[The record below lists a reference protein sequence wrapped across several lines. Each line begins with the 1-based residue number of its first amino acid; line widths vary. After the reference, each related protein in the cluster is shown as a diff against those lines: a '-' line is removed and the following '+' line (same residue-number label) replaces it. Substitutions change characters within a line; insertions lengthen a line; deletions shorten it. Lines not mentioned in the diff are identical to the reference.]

1 MPLTGKLLRTAFM
14 TFALSALCVVG
25 ASAAS
30 LGVGTV
36 NVDALRMRDQASTDA
51 SILATAS
58 KGDQVVVLE
67 EAAEGWYKVDYQTV
81 EGYMSAEYLDVV
93 TQSDVP
99 IGYGLVRTDGAT
111 LNVRFGPG
119 TDYDQVISLYN
130 GAVVTITGIDNGW
143 YKIETAKGYTG
154 YVSSEYMITCKDSAG
169 SRGDGQGLQSG
180 GSLGQQVVD
189 YAAQF
194 LGRPYVWGG
203 NGPNS
208 FDCSGFTKY
217 VYGHFGYTLNRTA
230 SAQLKNGVPVSRS
243 ELQAGDL
250 VFFYNGKV
258 STPVSHVGIYI
269 GNGDFIHASSNSY
282 TVEISSLYAKNYD
295 AKYVYARRII

>member
-1 MPLTGKLLRTAFM
+1 MQRFRQILRISLISTALL
-14 TFALSALCVVG
+14 LLCAVS
-25 ASAAS
+25 ASAAD

-36 NVDALRMRDQASTDA
+36 NAGGLRLRKEAGTDA

-58 KGDQVVVLE
+58 EGELAIVLE
-67 EAAEGWYKVDYQTV
+67 DTQDGWYKVDYKSI
-81 EGYMSAEYLDVV
+81 EGYMSSEYVDLAV
-93 TQSDVP
+93 TYEGDL
-99 IGYGLVRTDGAT
+99 GYGLVRTEGAT
-111 LNVRFGPG
+111 LNLRTGPN
-119 TDYDQVISLYN
+119 TDYDRVGTLYD
-130 GAVVTITGIDNGW
+130 GTVVQLLGMEEGW
-143 YKIETAKGYTG
+143 FKLSYNDTTAYA
-154 YVSSEYMITCKDSAG
+154 SSEYIVTCLNANGD
-169 SRGDGQGLQSG
+169 RGDTVAASNA
-180 GSLGQQVVD
+180 LGDQIIA
-189 YAAQF
+189 YAKQY

-217 VYGHFGYTLNRTA
+217 VYSHFGYNLNRTA
-230 SAQLKNGVPVSRS
+230 SAQLKNGVSVSRS

-282 TVEISSLYAKNYD
+282 TVEISSLYARNYD
-295 AKYVYARRII
+295 QKYVYARRII

>member
-1 MPLTGKLLRTAFM
+1 MQRFRQVLRVSLISAALL
-14 TFALSALCVVG
+14 LLCAVT
-25 ASAAS
+25 ASAAD
-30 LGVGTV
+30 LGVGQV
-36 NVDALRMRDQASTDA
+36 NAGGLRLRAEAGTDA
-51 SILATAS
+51 SILATA
-58 KGDQVVVLE
+58 GQGETAIVLE
-67 EAAEGWYKVDYQTV
+67 DTGDGWYKVDYKSI
-81 EGYMSAEYLDVV
+81 EGYMSAEYLDLYTSYEGELGYGKVTTDGSTLNLRSGAGTDFDRVAVLNDGTVV
-93 TQSDVP
+93 TLLGMEDGWFKVSYKDTV
-99 IGYGLVRTDGAT
+99 GYA
-111 LNVRFGPG
+111 
-119 TDYDQVISLYN
+119 
-130 GAVVTITGIDNGW
+130 
-143 YKIETAKGYTG
+143 
-154 YVSSEYMITCKDSAG
+154 SSEYMVTCLDQNGNRGDTVVTDSA
-169 SRGDGQGLQSG
+169 
-180 GSLGQQVVD
+180 LGQQIIA
-189 YAAQF
+189 YAKQF

-217 VYGHFGYTLNRTA
+217 VYANFGYSLNRTA
-230 SAQLKNGVPVSRS
+230 SAQLSNGVSVSRS

>member
-1 MPLTGKLLRTAFM
+1 MQRFCQALRIS
-14 TFALSALCVVG
+14 LV
-25 ASAAS
+25 SAALFLLCAFS
-30 LGVGTV
+30 VSAADLGVGQV
-36 NVDALRMRDQASTDA
+36 NASGLRLRAEAGTNA
-51 SILATAS
+51 SILATAGQGELAIV
-58 KGDQVVVLE
+58 KEDAGN
-67 EAAEGWYKVDYQTV
+67 GWYKVDYKSI
-81 EGYMSAEYLDVV
+81 EGYMSSEYVDLYPSYEADL
-93 TQSDVP
+93 
-99 IGYGLVRTDGAT
+99 GYGKVDADGST
-111 LNVRFGPG
+111 LNLRAGAG
-119 TDYDQVISLYN
+119 TDFDRVAVLNDGTVVQLLGMENGWFKVSYN
-130 GAVVTITGIDNGW
+130 GVIAYASSDYMTPCLDQSGNRGDAAV
-143 YKIETAKGYTG
+143 A
-154 YVSSEYMITCKDSAG
+154 DSA
-169 SRGDGQGLQSG
+169 
-180 GSLGQQVVD
+180 LGAQIVA
-189 YAAQF
+189 YAKQF

-217 VYGHFGYTLNRTA
+217 VYAHFGYNINRTA
-230 SAQLKNGVPVSRS
+230 SAQLKNGVSVSRS

>member
-1 MPLTGKLLRTAFM
+1 MHRFCQLLRISFVSTA
-14 TFALSALCVVG
+14 LLLLCVIS
-25 ASAAS
+25 ASAAE
-30 LGVGTV
+30 GVGAV
-36 NVDALRMRDQASTDA
+36 NAGGLRLRSEASTDA

-58 KGDQVVVLE
+58 EGELAIVLE
-67 EAAEGWYKVDYQTV
+67 DMENGWYKVDYKSI
-81 EGYMSAEYLDVV
+81 EGYMSSQYVDLYPSYEADL
-93 TQSDVP
+93 
-99 IGYGLVRTDGAT
+99 GYGKVDTDGAT
-111 LNVRFGPG
+111 LNLRAGAG
-119 TDYDQVISLYN
+119 TGFDRVAVLHN
-130 GAVVTITGIDNGW
+130 GAVVQLLGMDNGW
-143 YKIETAKGYTG
+143 FKVSYNGTVGYA
-154 YVSSEYMITCKDSAG
+154 SSEYMVSCLNAAGDRGDALAADSA
-169 SRGDGQGLQSG
+169 
-180 GSLGQQVVD
+180 LGAQIVA
-189 YAAQF
+189 YAKQF

-217 VYGHFGYTLNRTA
+217 VYAHFGYNINRTA
-230 SAQLKNGVPVSRS
+230 SAQLKNGVSVSRS

>member
-1 MPLTGKLLRTAFM
+1 MVVYYPLCLLYVVIFFPLYALFAGGKPALNRMLKYIFTPAVTAFA
-14 TFALSALCVVG
+14 TQS
-25 ASAAS
+25 SAATLPVNKEACDAIGVPKDVS
-30 LGVGTV
+30 DLVLPMGCTMHMDGSVLSSIVKIAFLFGIFDMPFTGVGTYAMAIAV
-36 NVDALRMRDQASTDA
+36 A
-51 SILATAS
+51 ILSAFVLSGAPGGGLVGEMLIVSMFGFPAEAFPLIATLGFLFDPAATCLNAA
-58 KGDQVVVLE
+58 GDR
-67 EAAEGWYKVDYQTV
+67 GD
-81 EGYMSAEYLDVV
+81 DVV
-93 TQSDVP
+93 
-99 IGYGLVRTDGAT
+99 A
-111 LNVRFGPG
+111 
-119 TDYDQVISLYN
+119 
-130 GAVVTITGIDNGW
+130 
-143 YKIETAKGYTG
+143 
-154 YVSSEYMITCKDSAG
+154 SSA
-169 SRGDGQGLQSG
+169 
-180 GSLGQQVVD
+180 LGQQIVA
-189 YAAQF
+189 YAKQF

-217 VYGHFGYTLNRTA
+217 VYTHFGYNINRTA
-230 SAQLKNGVPVSRS
+230 SAQLKNGVSVSRS

>member
-1 MPLTGKLLRTAFM
+1 MQRFRQALRISLISAALL
-14 TFALSALCVVG
+14 LLCIVT
-25 ASAAS
+25 ASAAD
-30 LGVGTV
+30 LGVGVV
-36 NVDALRMRDQASTDA
+36 NAGGLRLRSEASTDA
-51 SILATAS
+51 SILATA
-58 KGDQVVVLE
+58 GEGELAIVLE
-67 EAAEGWYKVDYQTV
+67 DAGDGWYKVDYKSI
-81 EGYMSAEYLDVV
+81 EGYMSSEYVDLQTSYEGELGYGKVSTDGSTLNLRAGASTDFDRVAVLNDGSVV
-93 TQSDVP
+93 TLL
-99 IGYGLVRTDGAT
+99 GME
-111 LNVRFGPG
+111 
-119 TDYDQVISLYN
+119 
-130 GAVVTITGIDNGW
+130 NGW
-143 YKIETAKGYTG
+143 FKVSHKGTEG
-154 YVSSEYMITCKDSAG
+154 YASSEYITTCLDESGTRGDTVVTDSA
-169 SRGDGQGLQSG
+169 
-180 GSLGQQVVD
+180 LGQQIIA
-189 YAAQF
+189 YAKQF

-217 VYGHFGYTLNRTA
+217 VYAHFGYNLNRTA
-230 SAQLKNGVPVSRS
+230 SAQLQNGVSVSRS

>member
-1 MPLTGKLLRTAFM
+1 MQRFRQVLRISLISAALL
-14 TFALSALCVVG
+14 LLCAVS
-25 ASAAS
+25 ASAVD
-30 LGVGTV
+30 LGVGQV
-36 NVDALRMRDQASTDA
+36 N
-51 SILATAS
+51 
-58 KGDQVVVLE
+58 
-67 EAAEGWYKVDYQTV
+67 AEGLRLRAEAGTDFDRVAVLNDGTVVQLLGMDQGWFKVD
-81 EGYMSAEYLDVV
+81 
-93 TQSDVP
+93 
-99 IGYGLVRTDGAT
+99 
-111 LNVRFGPG
+111 
-119 TDYDQVISLYN
+119 YN
-130 GAVVTITGIDNGW
+130 GAV
-143 YKIETAKGYTG
+143 GYA
-154 YVSSEYMITCKDSAG
+154 SSEYIVSCLNSTGDRGDAAAVDSA
-169 SRGDGQGLQSG
+169 
-180 GSLGQQVVD
+180 LGAQIIA
-189 YAAQF
+189 YAKQF

-217 VYGHFGYTLNRTA
+217 VYSHFGYNLNRTA
-230 SAQLKNGVPVSRS
+230 SAQLKNGVSVSRS

>member
-1 MPLTGKLLRTAFM
+1 MQRFRQLVRVSL
-14 TFALSALCVVG
+14 LSAALFLLCAVS
-25 ASAAS
+25 ASAAD
-30 LGVGTV
+30 LGVGAV
-36 NVDALRMRDQASTDA
+36 NAGGLRLRSEANTGA

-58 KGDQVVVLE
+58 EGELAIVKEDAGN
-67 EAAEGWYKVDYQTV
+67 GWYKVDYKSI
-81 EGYMSAEYLDVV
+81 EGYMSSEYVDLYPSYEADL
-93 TQSDVP
+93 
-99 IGYGLVRTDGAT
+99 GYGKVKTGGST
-111 LNVRFGPG
+111 LNLRAGAG
-119 TDYDQVISLYN
+119 TDFDRVAVLNDGTVVQLLGMDNGWFKVSYN
-130 GAVVTITGIDNGW
+130 GAV
-143 YKIETAKGYTG
+143 GYA
-154 YVSSEYMITCKDSAG
+154 SSEYLVPCLNAAG
-169 SRGDGQGLQSG
+169 DRGDDVVAS
-180 GSLGQQVVD
+180 SALGQQIVA
-189 YAAQF
+189 YAKQF

-217 VYGHFGYTLNRTA
+217 VYAHFGYNINRTA
-230 SAQLKNGVPVSRS
+230 SAQLKNGVSVSRS

>member
-1 MPLTGKLLRTAFM
+1 MQRLRQILRISL
-14 TFALSALCVVG
+14 LSAALMALCAIS
-25 ASAAS
+25 ASAAD

-36 NVDALRMRDQASTDA
+36 NTNGLRLRGEASTDA

-58 KGDQVVVLE
+58 EGELAIVLE
-67 EAAEGWYKVDYQTV
+67 DTEDGWYKVDYKSI
-81 EGYMSAEYLDVV
+81 EGYMSSEYVDLAATYEGDL
-93 TQSDVP
+93 
-99 IGYGLVRTDGAT
+99 GYGLVRTEGAT
-111 LNVRFGPG
+111 LNLRTGPN
-119 TDYDQVISLYN
+119 TDYDRVGTLYD
-130 GAVVTITGIDNGW
+130 GTVVQLLGMEEGW
-143 YKIETAKGYTG
+143 FKLSCNDVTG
-154 YVSSEYMITCKDSAG
+154 YASSEYIVTCLNANGD
-169 SRGDGQGLQSG
+169 RGDKMAASNA
-180 GSLGQQVVD
+180 LGDQIIA
-189 YAAQF
+189 YAKQY

-217 VYGHFGYTLNRTA
+217 VYSHFGYNLNRTA
-230 SAQLKNGVPVSRS
+230 SAQLKNGVSVTRDQ
-243 ELQAGDL
+243 LRAGDL

-282 TVEISSLYAKNYD
+282 TVEISSLYAKNYN

>member
-1 MPLTGKLLRTAFM
+1 MQRLHQFLRISL
-14 TFALSALCVVG
+14 LSAALLALCAVS
-25 ASAAS
+25 ASAAD

-36 NVDALRMRDQASTDA
+36 NASGLRLRKEANTNA

-58 KGDQVVVLE
+58 EGEVAIVLE
-67 EAAEGWYKVDYQTV
+67 DMKDGWYKVDYKSI
-81 EGYMSAEYLDVV
+81 EGYMSSEYVDLAV
-93 TQSDVP
+93 TYEGDL
-99 IGYGLVRTDGAT
+99 GYGLVSTEGAS
-111 LNVRFGPG
+111 LNLRAGPG
-119 TDYDQVISLYN
+119 TDYDRVGTLYD
-130 GAVVTITGIDNGW
+130 GAVTQLLGMEEGWFKLSYNNG
-143 YKIETAKGYTG
+143 TAYA
-154 YVSSEYMITCKDSAG
+154 SSEYIVSCLNAEGD
-169 SRGDGQGLQSG
+169 RGDDVAAS
-180 GSLGQQVVD
+180 SALGDQIIA
-189 YAAQF
+189 YAKQY

-217 VYGHFGYTLNRTA
+217 VYAHFGYNLNRTA
-230 SAQLKNGVPVSRS
+230 SAQLKNGVSVSRS

-282 TVEISSLYAKNYD
+282 TVEISSLYARNYD
-295 AKYVYARRII
+295 QKYVYARRII

>member
-1 MPLTGKLLRTAFM
+1 MHRFCQLLRISFVSTA
-14 TFALSALCVVG
+14 LLLLCVIS
-25 ASAAS
+25 ASAAE
-30 LGVGTV
+30 GVGAV
-36 NVDALRMRDQASTDA
+36 NAGGLRLRSEASTDA

-58 KGDQVVVLE
+58 EGELAIVLE
-67 EAAEGWYKVDYQTV
+67 DMENGWYKVDYKSI
-81 EGYMSAEYLDVV
+81 EGYMSSQYVDLYLSYEADL
-93 TQSDVP
+93 
-99 IGYGLVRTDGAT
+99 GYGKVDTDGAT
-111 LNVRFGPG
+111 LNLRAGAG
-119 TDYDQVISLYN
+119 TGFDRVAVLNN
-130 GAVVTITGIDNGW
+130 GAVVQLLGMDNGW
-143 YKIETAKGYTG
+143 FKVSYNGTVGYA
-154 YVSSEYMITCKDSAG
+154 SSEYMVSCLNAAGDRGDALATDSA
-169 SRGDGQGLQSG
+169 
-180 GSLGQQVVD
+180 LGAQIVA
-189 YAAQF
+189 YAKQF

-217 VYGHFGYTLNRTA
+217 VYSHFGYNINRTA
-230 SAQLKNGVPVSRS
+230 SAQLKNGVSVSRS